1 MTGEDVDLLQFV
13 HPDEF
18 TADLARELVSCWIAV
33 TNAGGA
39 AGFPFPPVDATDV
52 APVARQIIADL
63 HPRRSR
69 LLLAFLGEALAGWV
83 SLRRDPNP
91 LTAHWGTVSHL
102 APDDDRDEILMLLK
116 PL

>member
-18 TADLARELVSCWIAV
+18 TAGLARELVNCWIAV